1 MKIKTY
7 TGFLNGEELREVYR
21 DNYYSIHKSYG
32 DFIYYEV
39 IRHSPKFD
47 WVGTT
52 RNFGDALKLTG
63 LIKMYGP
70 EEPSKLYFRSASENN
85 IQQKSF

>member
-32 DFIYYEV
+32 DFIFYEV
-39 IRHSPKFD
+39 IRYSPKFD
-47 WVGTT
+47 WIGTVKH
-52 RNFGDALKLTG
+52 FDDALKLIDDISSAHYRPRSIFPIDPVRNS
-63 LIKMYGP
+63 LIK
-70 EEPSKLYFRSASENN
+70 L
-85 IQQKSF
+85 